1 MSTCLLSVLPDPW
14 QATARTVGIACERC
28 FLTAH
33 HRPAADSGRATTGV
47 EHAAPKSASAR
58 RRGAGLGVLV
68 LVLAVAA
75 VASLAVGARA
85 LSPAQVW
92 HGLFASPES
101 DQRLNEIRLIVQ
113 TVRLPRTVL
122 AIVAGVALGVG
133 GALIQGYTRNPIADT
148 GLLGVNA
155 GASFAVVFVISVF
168 GFADPSQYVWFAFV
182 GAAVAGVVVFGLA
195 SLGRGAGNP
204 LTLALAGQGVTVFLA
219 AMTTAVA
226 LSDQASLNALRFWN
240 AGSVAGVG
248 WDVIWPVASFV
259 ALALVLALPTLPSL
273 NLLNLG
279 DDVARGLGVNIA
291 RSRVIGIAA
300 VTLLAGAATAA
311 CGPIAFLGLM
321 VAHVARYLTGPDY
334 RWLVPYA
341 GLLGAVV
348 LLACDIVGRVVV
360 RPEELDA
367 GVLVALLGAP
377 FFAAL
382 VWRGKLKSA

>member
-1 MSTCLLSVLPDPW
+1 MTTTAVERPLP
-14 QATARTVGIACERC
+14 RG
-28 FLTAH
+28 
-33 HRPAADSGRATTGV
+33 TT
-47 EHAAPKSASAR
+47 EAR
-58 RRGAGLGVLV
+58 RRRVVGLGA
-68 LVLAVAA
+68 LAVILVVAA
-75 VASLAVGARA
+75 AASLAVGARA
-85 LSPAQVW
+85 LSPAEVW
-92 HGLFASPES
+92 HGLFAAPDS
-101 DQRLNEIRLIVQ
+101 DQRLTEIRLIVR
-113 TVRLPRTVL
+113 TVRVPRTVL
-122 AIVAGVALGVG
+122 AVVAGIALGIG

-148 GLLGVNA
+148 GLLGVNS
-155 GASFAVVFVISVF
+155 GASFAVVSGIALF
-168 GFADPSQYVWFAFV
+168 GFTAPFQYVWFAV
-182 GAAVAGVVVFGLA
+182 LGAAVAGVVVFGL
-195 SLGRGAGNP
+195 SSIGRGAGNP

-226 LSDQASLNALRFWN
+226 LTDKASLNALRFWN

-248 WDVIWPVASFV
+248 FDVIWPVTGFIAV
-259 ALALVLALPTLPSL
+259 GLVLALTTLPAI

-291 RSRVIGIAA
+291 LSRTVGIVA

-311 CGPIAFLGLM
+311 CGPIAFIGLM

-348 LLACDIVGRVVV
+348 LLVCDIVGRLVV
-360 RPEELDA
+360 RPGELDA

-382 VWRGKLKSA
+382 VWRGKFKNT